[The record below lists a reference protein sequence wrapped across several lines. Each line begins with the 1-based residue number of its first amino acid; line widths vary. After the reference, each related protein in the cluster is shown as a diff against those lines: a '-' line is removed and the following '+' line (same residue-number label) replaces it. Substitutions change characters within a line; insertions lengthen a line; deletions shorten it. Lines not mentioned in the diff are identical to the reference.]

1 MAYFNTTNVTGR
13 LLKEYRQ
20 KTENQT
26 EFILRYIRQSTIEN
40 KDYKT
45 SAWDLWKSD
54 VFNEWPITSIRRSIN
69 TLVNQG
75 HVNYTGEKVL
85 GLYGRNE
92 SVIKL
97 NNNG

>member
-1 MAYFNTTNVTGR
+1 MTYFNTTNEQGK

-20 KTENQT
+20 KAENQT

-45 SAWDLWKSD
+45 SAWDLWDSN
-54 VFNEWPITSIRRSIN
+54 VFNEYPITSIRRSIN

-75 HVNYTGEKVL
+75 DVIYTGEKRK

-92 SVIKL
+92 SIIKL
-97 NNNG
+97 N